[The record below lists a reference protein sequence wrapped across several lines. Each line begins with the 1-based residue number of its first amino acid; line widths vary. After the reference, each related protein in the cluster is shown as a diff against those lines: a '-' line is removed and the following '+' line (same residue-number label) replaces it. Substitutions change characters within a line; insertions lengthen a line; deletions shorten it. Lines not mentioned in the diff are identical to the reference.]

1 MSKYD
6 THQVMKTNCYSLFEI
21 KELVADFFINNRD
34 KEEVTVEDDKLGKF
48 EFSIYASDIVHNIN
62 LQLQVAHFGG
72 TLESA

>member
-6 THQVMKTNCYSLFEI
+6 THQVMKTNCDSLFEI

-34 KEEVTVEDDKLGKF
+34 EEKVSVEDDKLGKF